1 MTSDAAAG
9 RSGDYL
15 VGPVKRALAV
25 LSHLGESDVPL
36 GLAEISSALQL
47 PKSTAYKYLQTLRD
61 SGFVVQNDEDAY
73 QLGPAVWR
81 LNRGR
86 HIWRAFQTLAQP
98 HLRSLRDRY
107 GETAALVE
115 VNGLETR
122 CIEVAEST
130 QRLRVGLPVGH
141 RSPVYTTAG
150 GKAIL
155 AFIPPQWQRMHTPL
169 DMAPL
174 TDTTITD
181 YGAFTAEL
189 AATAERGWAV
199 ELGEDDA
206 HTVGVAAPVLDRMG
220 RAFVAI
226 TIVGPANRLG
236 ADRRAELGPVLMAT
250 AAAMGRELGV
260 VVTAATMSHEPEVAD
275 TAK

>member
-1 MTSDAAAG
+1 MLSAVTSDAAPG

-36 GLAEISSALQL
+36 GLAEISAALQL

-98 HLRSLRDRY
+98 HLRALRDRF
-107 GETAALVE
+107 GETTAMVE
-115 VNGLETR
+115 LNGLETR

-141 RSPVYTTAG
+141 RSPVYSTAG

-155 AFIPPQWQRMHTPL
+155 AFVPPQWQRMHTPL
-169 DMAPL
+169 EMTAM
-174 TDTTITD
+174 TKATITD
-181 YGAFTAEL
+181 WDTFAAEL
-189 AATAERGWAV
+189 AATTDRGWAR
-199 ELGEDDA
+199 ELCEDDA
-206 HTVGVAAPVLDRMG
+206 HTVGVAAPVLDRTD
-220 RAFVAI
+220 RAIVAI
-226 TIVGPANRLG
+226 TVVGPANRIDEQLQSELG
-236 ADRRAELGPVLMAT
+236 AALVET
-250 AAAMGRELGV
+250 AGAISRELGV
-260 VVTAATMSHEPEVAD
+260 ATV
-275 TAK
+275 